1 MNSFIKY
8 IGIAI
13 IPIGVLTF
21 LKEFTQPGTVIKD
34 WISHTSGAIT
44 GMIPAG
50 MYLLVTISLAVGVIK
65 LSKKKTLVRDLY
77 SVEMLARTNVLC
89 LDKTGTITDGTMKV
103 VDFMTYGKRHKNT
116 IQKILSNVLNSQKT
130 LNATSNALVKEFGIN
145 NDIKAVNSVEF
156 SSERKYSIT
165 QFSNNKIYFMGA
177 VTRIGCPLTS
187 EQKAFIK
194 EQQDKGLRIIAF
206 SEMSGDKID
215 KKTRGTNST
224 LLALI
229 VLEEH
234 IREDAIETIAWFKD
248 NGVDIKIISG
258 DDPATV
264 SKIAQRVGVA
274 NSDKFISLETF
285 SLKEVEQMADDFTVF
300 GRVTPE
306 QKYTIIKA
314 LKNKGKVVA
323 MTGDGVND
331 TLALKEADCSI
342 AMADGSE
349 VARSIS
355 NLVLLES
362 NFSSLPAVVKEG
374 RQAVNNVQ
382 NSASLFLMKT
392 FFAVILVI
400 LTLFVQVTYI
410 FTPKMMLLLE
420 FFVIGVPSFFLT
432 FEPNSKP
439 IVGNFLP
446 QVLKRSI
453 PRAMLMLFNVIVVIV
468 LYYSHAFNP
477 ESALLGSQEYITL
490 VVLVLTYTGFLN
502 LATLCIPP
510 TLVKGFAVSISLAG
524 ITTSVFTVPRLF
536 NITMVSKNVLII
548 FFSIV
553 AFSIILLT
561 LLKLNKRRIDRL
573 RDKVINLLQKEQ

>member
-1 MNSFIKY
+1 
-8 IGIAI
+8 
-13 IPIGVLTF
+13 
-21 LKEFTQPGTVIKD
+21 
-34 WISHTSGAIT
+34 
-44 GMIPAG
+44 
-50 MYLLVTISLAVGVIK
+50 
-65 LSKKKTLVRDLY
+65 
-77 SVEMLARTNVLC
+77 
-89 LDKTGTITDGTMKV
+89 MKV

-116 IQKILSNVLNSQKT
+116 IQKLLSNVLNNQRT

-145 NDIKAVNSVEF
+145 SELKAVNSVEF

-177 VTRIGCPLTS
+177 VTRVGCPLTS

-224 LLALI
+224 LLAFI

-392 FFAVILVI
+392 FFAVVLVI

-477 ESALLGSQEYITL
+477 ESALLSSQEYITL

-524 ITTSVFTVPRLF
+524 ITASVFTVPRLF

-548 FFSIV
+548 FFSII